1 MRQVRPEGRHAE
13 RRQVK
18 VLPIVPVA
26 VATIVLAACGGGG
39 SGNGTGSSKADFR
52 EAALKH
58 ARCMRE
64 HGVNMSDPKFGP
76 GGAMTQEMRGDGADK
91 LKMQRAEEACR
102 KYLDAVRPPE
112 LSKEQEQKFREEALR
127 HARCMREHG
136 IDFPDPQFGEGGTIR
151 QKIGPGAGINPDDPR
166 FQDAMKA
173 CAKVGGRGPGGGPM
187 FQAGPG

>member
-1 MRQVRPEGRHAE
+1 MRQVRPEGRRAG

-18 VLPIVPVA
+18 VRLIVPVA
-26 VATIVLAACGGGG
+26 VATIALAACGGGG
-39 SGNGTGSSKADFR
+39 SGGGSGSSEADFR

-136 IDFPDPQFGEGGTIR
+136 IDFPDPTFGKSGEVR
-151 QKIGPGAGINPDDPR
+151 MKI
-166 FQDAMKA
+166 DA
-173 CAKVGGRGPGGGPM
+173 GPGGV
-187 FQAGPG
+187 GPGNPRFDEAQKECAKFGGPKFAGKRVGGK

>member
-26 VATIVLAACGGGG
+26 VATIALAACGGGG
-39 SGNGTGSSKADFR
+39 SGGGSGSSEADFR

-64 HGVNMSDPKFGP
+64 HGLNVPDPKPGAGGKMEFGL
-76 GGAMTQEMRGDGADK
+76 GGDGADK
-91 LKMQRAEEACR
+91 LKVQRAEEACR
-102 KYLDAVRPPE
+102 KYLEAVRPPE

-136 IDFPDPQFGEGGTIR
+136 IDFPDPKFGEGGRVEMRIDG
-151 QKIGPGAGINPDDPR
+151 GPGGVGPGNPR
-166 FQDAMKA
+166 FDEAQKA
-173 CAKVGGRGPGGGPM
+173 CAKFGGPKFGVNRVGGK
-187 FQAGPG
+187 